1 MKYVLFICLTILLFN
16 CKNTDQAYIQ
26 TIIQEWTNKKII
38 FPDDIQAKIVGRDTN
53 CNYLL
58 LKPIKILV
66 YVDSIGCTACKLNFY
81 DWYQKINSLGKIT
94 DLAFLFYV
102 NTKNFKILTN
112 AIKTEGFNYPVFYDT
127 HNILA
132 KTNHFPKN
140 SRFNTFLLDKE
151 NKVVLI
157 GDPLG
162 REKMWELYIQTIDS
176 LSKSL
181 KSIH

>member
-53 CNYLL
+53 
-58 LKPIKILV
+58 
-66 YVDSIGCTACKLNFY
+66 FY

-102 NTKNFKILTN
+102 NTKNFKIL
-112 AIKTEGFNYPVFYDT
+112 
-127 HNILA
+127 
-132 KTNHFPKN
+132 
-140 SRFNTFLLDKE
+140 
-151 NKVVLI
+151 
-157 GDPLG
+157 
-162 REKMWELYIQTIDS
+162 
-176 LSKSL
+176 
-181 KSIH
+181 IHQII

>member
-1 MKYVLFICLTILLFN
+1 MKYVLFLCLTILLFN

-102 NTKNFKILTN
+102 NTKNFKIL
-112 AIKTEGFNYPVFYDT
+112 
-127 HNILA
+127 
-132 KTNHFPKN
+132 
-140 SRFNTFLLDKE
+140 
-151 NKVVLI
+151 
-157 GDPLG
+157 
-162 REKMWELYIQTIDS
+162 
-176 LSKSL
+176 
-181 KSIH
+181 IHQII

>member
-102 NTKNFKILTN
+102 NTKILVKKRKALSSRKRLFALFHFLNEKIYQKH
-112 AIKTEGFNYPVFYDT
+112 IPG
-127 HNILA
+127 
-132 KTNHFPKN
+132 
-140 SRFNTFLLDKE
+140 S
-151 NKVVLI
+151 
-157 GDPLG
+157 G
-162 REKMWELYIQTIDS
+162 
-176 LSKSL
+176 
-181 KSIH
+181 

>member
-1 MKYVLFICLTILLFN
+1 MSNYL
-16 CKNTDQAYIQ
+16 
-26 TIIQEWTNKKII
+26 IIQLQKHRPSIHTNNHSRMDQQKNH

-102 NTKNFKILTN
+102 NTKNFKIL
-112 AIKTEGFNYPVFYDT
+112 
-127 HNILA
+127 
-132 KTNHFPKN
+132 
-140 SRFNTFLLDKE
+140 
-151 NKVVLI
+151 
-157 GDPLG
+157 
-162 REKMWELYIQTIDS
+162 
-176 LSKSL
+176 
-181 KSIH
+181 IHQII

>member
-1 MKYVLFICLTILLFN
+1 MSNYLI
-16 CKNTDQAYIQ
+16 IQ
-26 TIIQEWTNKKII
+26 LQKHRPSIHTIIQEWTNKKII

-102 NTKNFKILTN
+102 NTKNFKIL
-112 AIKTEGFNYPVFYDT
+112 
-127 HNILA
+127 
-132 KTNHFPKN
+132 
-140 SRFNTFLLDKE
+140 
-151 NKVVLI
+151 
-157 GDPLG
+157 
-162 REKMWELYIQTIDS
+162 
-176 LSKSL
+176 
-181 KSIH
+181 IHQII